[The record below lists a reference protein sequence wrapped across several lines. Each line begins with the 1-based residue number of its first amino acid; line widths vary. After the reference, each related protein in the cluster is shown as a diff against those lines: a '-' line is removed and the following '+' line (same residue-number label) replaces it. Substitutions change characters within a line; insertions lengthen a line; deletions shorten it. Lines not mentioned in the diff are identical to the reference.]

1 MFIASDFVA
10 AAQLSFFCC
19 FVVVVV
25 FSLAN
30 FYFQVLA
37 EFAIS

>member
-19 FVVVVV
+19 FVVVV

-30 FYFQVLA
+30 FYFQVVA
-37 EFAIS
+37 ELAIS